1 MTPSIQ
7 ITLMI
12 LLSILAIFIGCA
24 GLYCLKRHHDIK
36 EDNGY
41 GFAAWVILIVFI
53 TMVGG
58 IAKVAGV
65 DIGL

>member
-1 MTPSIQ
+1 MTPNIQ
-7 ITLMI
+7 VTLMI
-12 LLSILAIFIGCA
+12 LLSVIALFVGVA

-41 GFAAWVILIVFI
+41 GLAAWASLIVFV
-53 TMVGG
+53 TLVGG